1 MRPLSSLVLAAL
13 AAPCALA
20 ELPEPLKSALGRSAD
35 VPAFVFDVE
44 RVSTDTGE
52 DGETVTGH
60 ARVDLAAPELKQIT
74 PAHLA
79 DPDKPGSSFE
89 ALAGIE
95 RALEDGIW
103 CTRFAAN
110 VPADAK
116 DIEII
121 AEDAETVTYG
131 FTPEADGDADGPEKK
146 IAKRS
151 RAEMTVSRAD
161 PAILRYAS
169 SLTGTVTLYVV
180 AKIRRVDV
188 EATCARAPDGRTYV
202 AETRS
207 AVEAGG
213 FGDDSGNSSVMRIT
227 ALYDPQ
233 TGARLAP

>member
-1 MRPLSSLVLAAL
+1 MRGMITLLLAGLVAPLGS
-13 AAPCALA
+13 A
-20 ELPEPLKSALGRSAD
+20 ELPEPLKTALARSNDA
-35 VPAFVFDVE
+35 PAFAFDVE

-52 DGETVTGH
+52 DGETVTAL
-60 ARVDLAAPELKQIT
+60 ARVDLTAPELKQIT
-74 PAHLA
+74 PAHLL
-79 DPDKPGSSFE
+79 DEDQPGSSFA

-103 CTRFAAN
+103 CTRYAAN
-110 VPADAK
+110 VPAEAK
-116 DIEII
+116 DVEII
-121 AEDAETVTYG
+121 AEDDETVTYR

-146 IAKRS
+146 IARRS
-151 RAEMTVSRAD
+151 RAEMTVSRTD
-161 PAILRYAS
+161 PAILSYAS

-188 EATCARAPDGRTYV
+188 EATCARAPDGRTYI
-202 AETRS
+202 AETKT

-213 FGDDSGNSSVMRIT
+213 FGDDGGNSSVMRIT